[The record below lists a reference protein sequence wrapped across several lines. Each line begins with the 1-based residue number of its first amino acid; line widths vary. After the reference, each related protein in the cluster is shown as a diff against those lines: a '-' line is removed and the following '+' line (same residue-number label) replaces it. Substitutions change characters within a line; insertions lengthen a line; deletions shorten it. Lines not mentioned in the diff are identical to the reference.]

1 MNGKYLVGALIET
14 VLRVLLIAA
23 VVVFVLRASG
33 TAYEFGYRVFADE
46 PVSVTG
52 GRTITVGV
60 AEDATI
66 KDIAAMLEENG
77 LIEDA
82 RLFVVQELLSAYH
95 GEILPGIYDLNTG
108 MTASEML
115 AVMSTPGEENA
126 EGMAAQ

>member
-1 MNGKYLVGALIET
+1 MNGKYLVGTLIEM

-115 AVMSTPGEENA
+115 AVMSTPAEENT